1 MQAFLFIQLIVLIM
15 HFVPV
20 ELFILEIK
28 KKWKFLWLTLVGPL
42 AMTDFKF
49 DFWLIERKLVFF

>member
-1 MQAFLFIQLIVLIM
+1 MQAFLFLQLIVLIM

-28 KKWKFLWLTLVGPL
+28 KMENFVAYSSGPL
-42 AMTDFKF
+42 TMTDFKF
-49 DFWLIERKLVFF
+49 DFWLIKRKLVFF